1 MSVLRDFEAS
11 GRRRAPRRRRWRRL
25 TAFVLLAALVAVG
38 ALVGIPELREGG
50 LLSASRKGQDRPAGE
65 SQPLTPAV
73 GPARRFQSYGA
84 TPAPAGQQ
92 VHIRFRK
99 PPRAA
104 LLFDVRTGRVLWEHH
119 PTRQLRI
126 ASLTK
131 MMTALEVASNE
142 PPDAEVRV
150 TREALAYAG
159 TGVGV
164 LPKRKLVQL
173 ETMLYGLMLP
183 SGNDAAIALAQKVA
197 GTVRRFVRRMNRRAE
212 RMGLAC
218 TRFSSPHGFADRG
231 NHSCARDL
239 AVMARDVLRNDRLAK
254 IVRTRRTIRP
264 FPIKGRRLYL
274 YNHNSLMRIGYPGV
288 SGVKTGYTDKSGR
301 CLVGTAR
308 RHGRHLGIVLL
319 HSPDPPNQGKRLL
332 DAGFR
337 AMRRQG

>member
-1 MSVLRDFEAS
+1 MSVLRDFDAP
-11 GRRRAPRRRRWRRL
+11 GRRRGPRRRWRRL
-25 TAFVLLAALVAVG
+25 LAFVFLAALVAVG
-38 ALVGIPELREGG
+38 ALAGVPELRESG
-50 LLSASRKGQDRPAGE
+50 LLSASREGQDRPRGE

-73 GPARRFQSYGA
+73 GPAQRFQSYGA
-84 TPAPAGQQ
+84 TPAPARQQ
-92 VHIRFRK
+92 VHLRFRK

-104 LLFDVRTGRVLWEHH
+104 LLFDVRTGRVLWELH
-119 PTRQLRI
+119 PTLKLRI

-131 MMTALEVASNE
+131 MMTALEVAANE
-142 PPDAEVRV
+142 PPDAKVRV
-150 TREALAYAG
+150 TREALAYEG

-173 ETMLYGLMLP
+173 ETMLYGLLLP

-197 GTVRRFVRRMNRRAE
+197 GTVRKFVGRMNRRGK

-218 TRFSSPHGFADRG
+218 THFTSPHGFGDRG
-231 NHSCARDL
+231 NHSCPRDL
-239 AVMARDVLRNDRLAK
+239 AVMARAVLRDHRLAK
-254 IVRTRRTIRP
+254 IVRTRRTVRP

-274 YNHNSLMRIGYPGV
+274 FNHNSLMRIGYPGV
-288 SGVKTGYTDKSGR
+288 SGVKTGYTNKAGR

-308 RHGRHLGIVLL
+308 RGGRHLGIVLL

-337 AMRRQG
+337 AMRRRG